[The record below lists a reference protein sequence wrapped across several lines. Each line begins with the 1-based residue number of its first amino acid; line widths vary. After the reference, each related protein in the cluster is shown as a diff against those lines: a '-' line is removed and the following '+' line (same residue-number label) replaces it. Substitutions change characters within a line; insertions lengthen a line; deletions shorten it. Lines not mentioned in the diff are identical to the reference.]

1 VDIRLYNLWEK
12 VVNIASTINFTNEED
27 EPIWQ
32 FQSSGLYS
40 SHSLYKVINFRG
52 GFPSFCTCY
61 LEVDHP
67 PRVQFFLWLV
77 SKDKVLTRDNKRR
90 NVANLS
96 CL

>member
-1 VDIRLYNLWEK
+1 
-12 VVNIASTINFTNEED
+12 VNIAFTINFTNEED

-52 GFPSFCTCY
+52 VFPSFCTCY

-67 PRVQFFLWLV
+67 P
-77 SKDKVLTRDNKRR
+77 
-90 NVANLS
+90 
-96 CL
+96 